1 VFAKNKS
8 KVFEFE
14 RDDSSREKKPWMK
27 KTDEKVKN
35 FFSIFSSL
43 HCTIFLFRKAFGEEA
58 AALFSRAFVRLS
70 LRRILSTEEER
81 ARVGSFFDRNEIIHL
96 PFGMKDDDKE
106 EEIFLS
112 SV

>member
-1 VFAKNKS
+1 
-8 KVFEFE
+8 
-14 RDDSSREKKPWMK
+14 MK